1 MHGTLPESG
10 KWPAIPAAKKVRR
23 GRTLLP
29 FQSNGRLIEEETQ
42 LFAAVTIGGKSIP
55 QSTPG
60 QQRVLLAK
68 SWRKIWLL
76 WEGLQ

>member
-42 LFAAVTIGGKSIP
+42 YMVMWAVDRFKRNGRRSG
-55 QSTPG
+55 
-60 QQRVLLAK
+60 R
-68 SWRKIWLL
+68 
-76 WEGLQ
+76 